1 MLENTA
7 NRKFYFL
14 KCSYSN
20 FRPPSKNHFPN
31 DFAQTIL
38 KIVFRERFP
47 VNTGK
52 KPQTPHE
59 WSFRRRKTC
68 GEKFFQIEIP
78 RLIAFV
84 SVEGREIRCIV
95 LNDNEPSSTDG
106 EETRFHFDRIG
117 SPLLSPIFRQM
128 ILHAIRSFP
137 LCLFS
142 KKQGATLRRLFRF
155 HFSNLEIS
163 KFFRSENLLEDDS
176 AL

>member
-1 MLENTA
+1 MFVLQFSSPLEKPLSKRFRA
-7 NRKFYFL
+7 NHI
-14 KCSYSN
+14 
-20 FRPPSKNHFPN
+20 KNRFSR
-31 DFAQTIL
+31 TISC
-38 KIVFRERFP
+38 KHW
-47 VNTGK
+47 K

-137 LCLFS
+137 CFRKS
-142 KKQGATLRRLFRF
+142 RGRLFADSFDSISR
-155 HFSNLEIS
+155 IS
-163 KFFRSENLLEDDS
+163 KLANFFEAKIYWRMILLFESYESRD
-176 AL
+176 